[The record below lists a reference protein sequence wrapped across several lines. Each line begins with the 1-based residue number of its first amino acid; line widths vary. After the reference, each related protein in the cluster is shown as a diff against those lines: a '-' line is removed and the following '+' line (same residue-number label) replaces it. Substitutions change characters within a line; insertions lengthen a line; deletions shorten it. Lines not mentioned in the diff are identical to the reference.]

1 MNQSLDIMTAVGAA
15 AAIRDGT
22 MTVEDFARG
31 CLQRMAARED
41 VLKAWAYV
49 DPAAVLRQARELDK
63 TPSLGALHGLPIGI
77 KDIIDT
83 RDMPT
88 CHNSP
93 IYVGNR
99 PSGDAPLVET
109 LRAAGA
115 LIIGKTETTEFA
127 AAGRDPSTRNPFDPT
142 RTSGGSSAG
151 SAAAVGDGQ
160 IPLSIGTQ
168 TGGSTIR
175 PASFCGVH
183 AMKPSWGTIS
193 REGVKV
199 YSLTLDTIGLY
210 GRSIADLDLL
220 AEVFGIGEKQQ
231 IPASVSG
238 LRLAF
243 CRSPEWEA
251 TEPPM
256 REAFARAE
264 DILRNAGAHVSTL
277 DLPEPFNGL
286 PAAHKTIL
294 FREGRTAF
302 LNLYRAHHEILHEDF
317 RHRVENRDGFT
328 DQMLVAAYD
337 LAAHCRTRF
346 DSIAAE
352 YDAVLTPSAP
362 GEAPKGSGAGNP
374 ALNHMWTLLHAP
386 CINVPGLKSAAGL
399 PLGITVT
406 GSRYADRQLLA
417 VASAIDQAIAAAI

>member
-1 MNQSLDIMTAVGAA
+1 MTQSDIMTAVDAA
-15 AAIRDGT
+15 AAIRAGT
-22 MTVEDFARG
+22 LTAEDFARG
-31 CLQRMAARED
+31 CLGRIAARED
-41 VLKAWAYV
+41 VLKAWAYL
-49 DPAAVLRQARELDK
+49 DPAEVLRQARELDK
-63 TPSLGALHGLPIGI
+63 VPSLGPLHGVPIGI

-93 IYVGNR
+93 IFFGNR

-127 AAGRDPSTRNPFDPT
+127 AAGRNPPTRNPFDQT

-160 IPLSIGTQ
+160 IPLAIGTQ

-175 PASFCGVH
+175 PASFCG
-183 AMKPSWGTIS
+183 AYALKPSWGTVS
-193 REGVKV
+193 REGVKT
-199 YSLTLDTIGLY
+199 YSLTLDTIGWY

-220 AEVFGIGEKQQ
+220 ADVFGIGEAQAA
-231 IPASVSG
+231 PASVAG
-238 LRLAF
+238 LRIGI
-243 CRSPEWEA
+243 CRSPEWDA
-251 TEPPM
+251 TEPAM
-256 REAFARAE
+256 RDAFARAE
-264 DILRNAGAHVSTL
+264 HSLRDAGARVSTL
-277 DLPEPFNGL
+277 DLPAPFDGL

-294 FREGRTAF
+294 FREGRTSF
-302 LNLYRAHHEILHEDF
+302 LNLYRAHQERLHEDF

-328 DQMLVAAYD
+328 DQALVAAYD
-337 LAAHCRTRF
+337 LAAQCRVSF
-346 DSIAAE
+346 DSIASD

-362 GEAPKGSGAGNP
+362 GEAPQGAGAGNP

-386 CINVPGLKSAAGL
+386 CINVPGLTSAAGL
-399 PLGITVT
+399 PLGMTVT
-406 GSRYADRQLLA
+406 GPRYADRRLLA
-417 VASAIDQAIAAAI
+417 VATVIDGAIAATR